1 MKGKSKVTELL
12 VLWPISES
20 IWNTYLVF
28 PSLGTVRG
36 RALFSCCPVGATW
49 LCWLWLS
56 WFSYFFPGSIPQ
68 RMCDLPHT
76 TPPSPSTHP
85 VPTQVFW
92 TTKSILLPVM
102 QHILPC
108 TLTPDGIFSAHF
120 LFHPGQLLTA
130 ELSTSPLTTDGRT
143 GHLTF
148 HH

>member
-36 RALFSCCPVGATW
+36 QALFSCCPVGATW
-49 LCWLWLS
+49 LCCLWLS

-76 TPPSPSTHP
+76 P
-85 VPTQVFW
+85 
-92 TTKSILLPVM
+92 KSINTPSAHTSFWDHQLYLLPHTHHV
-102 QHILPC
+102 LPC
-108 TLTPDGIFSAHF
+108 AVTPDGIFSAHF
-120 LFHPGQLLTA
+120 LLHPGQLLTA

-143 GHLTF
+143 GYLTF